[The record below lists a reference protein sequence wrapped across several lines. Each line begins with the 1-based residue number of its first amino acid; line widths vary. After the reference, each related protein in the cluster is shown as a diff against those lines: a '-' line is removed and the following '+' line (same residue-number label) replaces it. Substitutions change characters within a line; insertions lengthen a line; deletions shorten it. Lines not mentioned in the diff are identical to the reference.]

1 MSNICGK
8 ARCIFSL
15 KVIIPVGIIILAAM
29 GAYAMV
35 ATAPKAQ
42 KQPRTPVRPLVEAK
56 RLAADDY
63 HVWVPAMGTVEAAR
77 EITLESLVSGK
88 VASVSPSFVP
98 GGYFKKGET
107 ILTISPEDYKL
118 TVQEVQ
124 AEVTEAEYDLKVEQ
138 GYQTVASREWD
149 LLKSANVSTDAEEEL
164 ALRKPHLAKAKADLA
179 AAQAK
184 LRQAK
189 IDLARTRIKAS
200 FAAMVEEK
208 STDIGAAVAKQ
219 ESLGTLVGTGEFW
232 VTASVPVDKLDW
244 INIPRTSK
252 DEGALVR
259 ISNGSGENAS
269 IRTGRVVRLLPS
281 LESEGRMARIVI
293 SVKDPLNLAGAPGV
307 KPLLLGSYVAVEIE
321 GGTLKDVFAVP
332 RTAYHDNGKVWLLTE
347 NETLD
352 IRQLTPVWRDKETM
366 VFDTGFAAG
375 DRIITSDLSA
385 PVQGMAVC
393 TANASETTS
402 QASMEGDM
410 DKNALEAREGTN
422 NG

>member
-1 MSNICGK
+1 MSNIFGK
-8 ARCIFSL
+8 MRCIFSL
-15 KVIIPVGIIILAAM
+15 KVIAPVAILALAGM
-29 GAYAMV
+29 GAYTMV
-35 ATAPKAQ
+35 ATAPKA
-42 KQPRTPVRPLVEAK
+42 KQLPRTPVRPLVEAE
-56 RLAADDY
+56 RLAMGDY
-63 HVWVPAMGTVEAAR
+63 HVWVPAMGTVEAAK

-98 GGYFKKGET
+98 GGYFRKGET
-107 ILTISPEDYKL
+107 ILAISPEDYEL
-118 TVQEVQ
+118 DVQEVQ

-179 AAQAK
+179 AARAK

-189 IDLARTRIKAS
+189 IDLARTHIKAS

-208 STDIGAAVAKQ
+208 SVDIGAAVSTQ
-219 ESLGTLVGTGEFW
+219 ESLGTLVGTDEFW
-232 VTASVPVDKLDW
+232 VTASVPVDRLGW

-259 ISNGSGENAS
+259 ISSGSGANS
-269 IRTGRVVRLLPS
+269 SVRTGRVVRLLPA
-281 LESEGRMARIVI
+281 LESEGRMARVVI
-293 SVKDPLNLAGAPGV
+293 SVKDPLNLAGKPGV
-307 KPLLLGSYVAVEIE
+307 KPLLLGSYVAVEID

-347 NETLD
+347 NSTLD

-366 VFDTGFAAG
+366 VFEKGFATG
-375 DRIITSDLSA
+375 DRLVTSDLSA

-393 TANASETTS
+393 TANASEVS
-402 QASMEGDM
+402 QTQVEGDTGK
-410 DKNALEAREGTN
+410 DALDAREELN